1 MNVALLK
8 LPRMQRYALASIF
21 ALAQT
26 PKERRPTSDELAE
39 RTGAPRPMLT
49 KVLRRLVVGGLI
61 EGERGHHGGYRLK
74 RGADTILIAEILNA
88 VTEDANSDRP
98 RECALSIHACDP
110 EKKCVLHDRWMAATD
125 PFADMVG
132 TVTVAD
138 VIADLGE
145 DAQAAGA

>member
-49 KVLRRLVVGGLI
+49 KVLRRLVVAGLI
-61 EGERGHHGGYRLK
+61 EGERGHHGGYRLL
-74 RGADTILIAEILNA
+74 RQADNILIAEILNA
-88 VTEDANSDRP
+88 VTEEGSVEGP
-98 RECALSIHACDP
+98 RECALRIHACDP
-110 EKKCVLHDRWMAATD
+110 EHKCVLHDRWMAATEPVAQLVSSITVGEAIRD
-125 PFADMVG
+125 QAD
-132 TVTVAD
+132 
-138 VIADLGE
+138 
-145 DAQAAGA
+145 QGA